1 MLAQPRLNQD
11 LDPNYLSQAAIKSPT
26 DEESIDK
33 ILAQSIRNKITFDRK
48 KQLPDKP
55 PSQMTQRSGITIG
68 GKAYNTQDIPR
79 GLLGPS
85 NKDLLP
91 QKQ

>member
-1 MLAQPRLNQD
+1 M
-11 LDPNYLSQAAIKSPT
+11 KSAT
-26 DEESIDK
+26 DDESIDK

-48 KQLPDKP
+48 KQLLPDKP

-85 NKDLLP
+85 NKELLP

>member
-1 MLAQPRLNQD
+1 M
-11 LDPNYLSQAAIKSPT
+11 KSAT
-26 DEESIDK
+26 DDESIDK

-48 KQLPDKP
+48 KQQLPDKP

-85 NKDLLP
+85 NKELLP
-91 QKQ
+91 

>member
-1 MLAQPRLNQD
+1 M
-11 LDPNYLSQAAIKSPT
+11 KSAT
-26 DEESIDK
+26 DDESIDK

-48 KQLPDKP
+48 KQQLPDKP

-85 NKDLLP
+85 NKELLP